1 MDQSKLGGAEG
12 AAELFRRFR
21 GEGLIP
27 LDGGFYPVV
36 HYPGI
41 TMYPKTG
48 EEEVFKGYAPPPGGA
63 VSVYAHIPFCSHYC
77 NFCHYPVMTGAA
89 EAEKD
94 RYLAAISAETALYRR
109 RLGLE
114 RPKTTSVLVGGGT
127 PTFLT
132 PVQLERFLKD
142 FTTQLDFSSCTQFSY
157 DVDPGTLLGAE
168 GAGRLKILKDHGVS
182 RLTIGIQ
189 SFDDGVLKAMNRAH
203 NSREGLEA
211 IEAARKAGFRLNI
224 EFIYGYPGDTPETW
238 AGTMRLAAAAG
249 VEEIQVYRIKLI
261 PYGDHA
267 GFFSRKTPAVDIETV
282 FRMKAA
288 AVEILGLAGYRENLR
303 RVFSRDPA
311 EFSRYADDQ
320 CCGLTDQ
327 ISLGLTAFSSLRDRF
342 TLNTRDIKEYYSLI
356 AAGKLPV
363 NRGLIRAPAAQ
374 AVWAF
379 VLPLK
384 NRKVHKAYFNRLI
397 GGLPE
402 ELFGGRI
409 RDLKE
414 AGLLEGNERTL
425 ELPPDGALLADEV
438 CHQFYQKEFMP
449 FPPEAYAPGRLN
461 PYRAGEAG

>member
-1 MDQSKLGGAEG
+1 MDHSRIGGAAG
-12 AAELFRRFR
+12 AAELFRRFT
-21 GEGLIP
+21 EDGLIP

-48 EEEVFKGYAPPPGGA
+48 EAEVFKGYAPPPGGA
-63 VSVYAHIPFCSHYC
+63 VSVYVHIPFCARYC

-94 RYLAAISAETALYRR
+94 RYLAAISAETALYKR

-114 RPKTTSVLVGGGT
+114 RPKTTSVLIGGGT
-127 PTFLT
+127 PTCLT
-132 PVQLERFLKD
+132 PAQLERFLKD
-142 FTTQLDFSSCTQFSY
+142 LTARLDFSSCTQFSY

-168 GAGRLKILKDHGVS
+168 GAKRLKILKDYGVG
-182 RLTIGIQ
+182 RLTIGVQ

-203 NSREGLEA
+203 GAREALES
-211 IEAARKAGFRLNI
+211 IEAARKAGFKLNI

-238 AGTMRLAAAAG
+238 AGTMRRAAATG
-249 VEEIQVYRIKLI
+249 VEEIQIYRIKLI

-267 GFFSRKTPAVDIETV
+267 GFFSRKAAAVDVGTV

-288 AVEILGLAGYRENLR
+288 AAEILGLAGYNENLR
-303 RVFSRDPA
+303 RVFSKEPA

-327 ISLGLTAFSSLRDRF
+327 IGLGLTAFSSLRDRF
-342 TLNTRDIKEYYSLI
+342 TLNTRDLKEYYSLI
-356 AAGKLPV
+356 AGGRLPV
-363 NRGLIRAPAAQ
+363 NRGLVRGPEAQ

-384 NRKVHKAYFNRLI
+384 NRKVHKAYFKRLT
-397 GGLPE
+397 GRLPE

-414 AGLLEGNERTL
+414 AGLLAEDGRTL
-425 ELPPDGALLADEV
+425 ELTPAGAFLADEV
-438 CHQFYQKEFMP
+438 CHQFYQNEFMP
-449 FPPEAYAPGRLN
+449 FPPAAYAPGGLN
-461 PYRAGEAG
+461 PYRRDEV